1 MYFEITQCE
10 DWSVSVT
17 IDSARLT
24 LMQIKGHAVSNAAT
38 WIEQLQSLKKWRLI
52 SIDFHLQ

>member
-1 MYFEITQCE
+1 
-10 DWSVSVT
+10 
-17 IDSARLT
+17 
-24 LMQIKGHAVSNAAT
+24 MQIKGHAVSNAAT